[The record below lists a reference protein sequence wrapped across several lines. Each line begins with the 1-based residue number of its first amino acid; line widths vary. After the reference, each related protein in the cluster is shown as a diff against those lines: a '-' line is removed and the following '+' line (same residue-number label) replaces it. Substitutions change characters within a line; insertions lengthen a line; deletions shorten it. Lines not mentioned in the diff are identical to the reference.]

1 LVAPSIQ
8 KDSISHDSI
17 SEAMDDMSEAKAKKS
32 GMLSLFSSSSSKKKE
47 KSEKSSSI
55 SPARSPSISP
65 AVSPRPSAAPIPQ
78 AYAAASF
85 APSPRLNQAAF
96 DEPLSGRLES
106 AKEMEDEDDAGECEE
121 ERSQIVAA
129 PVAPI
134 QRGTVSEVLQQQ
146 KFGGNFALDAAFARV
161 LGASLAALDAALA
174 PARLAPLDGGDVK
187 SVWATLLALA
197 ALEKHYG
204 ASRGVW
210 EMVAEKAIA
219 WLTTLLKDKG
229 LDKKA
234 ARVKIDELVA
244 IAKTTI

>member
-1 LVAPSIQ
+1 MPLMEERES
-8 KDSISHDSI
+8 
-17 SEAMDDMSEAKAKKS
+17 
-32 GMLSLFSSSSSKKKE
+32 
-47 KSEKSSSI
+47 
-55 SPARSPSISP
+55 
-65 AVSPRPSAAPIPQ
+65 APIM
-78 AYAAASF
+78 AA
-85 APSPRLNQAAF
+85 
-96 DEPLSGRLES
+96 
-106 AKEMEDEDDAGECEE
+106 
-121 ERSQIVAA
+121 
-129 PVAPI
+129 API
-134 QRGTVSEVLQQQ
+134 QRGSVSEVLQQQ

>member
-1 LVAPSIQ
+1 MGGRSASLLAAPKPAAVAEREEAVVSR
-8 KDSISHDSI
+8 KKMAKVSVSHD
-17 SEAMDDMSEAKAKKS
+17 
-32 GMLSLFSSSSSKKKE
+32 KE
-47 KSEKSSSI
+47 
-55 SPARSPSISP
+55 ARSRS
-65 AVSPRPSAAPIPQ
+65 R
-78 AYAAASF
+78 
-85 APSPRLNQAAF
+85 SPRLSSAADMCE
-96 DEPLSGRLES
+96 DEAEADMPPMEES
-106 AKEMEDEDDAGECEE
+106 AP
-121 ERSQIVAA
+121 IVAA
-129 PVAPI
+129 API

-219 WLTTLLKDKG
+219 WLTTLLKGKG

-234 ARVKIDELVA
+234 ARVKVDELVA
-244 IAKTTI
+244 IAKSTI